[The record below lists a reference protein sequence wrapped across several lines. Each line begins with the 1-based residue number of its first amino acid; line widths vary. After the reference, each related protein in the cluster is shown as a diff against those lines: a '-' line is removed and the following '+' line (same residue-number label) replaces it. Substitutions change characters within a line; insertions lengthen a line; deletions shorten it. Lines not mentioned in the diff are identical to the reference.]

1 MNSGIEHAA
10 LMISEEK
17 TQHDSRKTYLLFI
30 KQPKSKTK
38 ITIFPLIQ
46 QKFPNKY
53 VFSRLFS
60 FFFVSLSLITKI
72 VVFSLCM
79 FVIISKFKYIFKIK
93 IYEMCDLYV

>member
-60 FFFVSLSLITKI
+60 FFFCFVGFDYKNCC
-72 VVFSLCM
+72 VF
-79 FVIISKFKYIFKIK
+79 FVYVCNYFKI
-93 IYEMCDLYV
+93 